1 MFKTIVI
8 IAGLLM
14 GLILSGCT
22 IEGLENSDPP
32 SGKGIVAKAT
42 HTPKAT
48 SKEAT
53 PTPSPTDIFT
63 ETPPFTPTFI
73 TPTDMPSI
81 TPSEDL
87 ASTGTPQPNINMPTK
102 CGLSRLQPG
111 MWAFAL
117 RPLEIYNK
125 GAYDYLSRSDV
136 EIITTL
142 FPGDRLWIVDFS
154 ALYYA
159 CTRNSLMWKVLLED
173 GRTGFAYEF
182 YKPHERDNYTYVSDH
197 IQGYYLGAYPN
208 P

>member
-1 MFKTIVI
+1 MIKTIVI
-8 IAGLLM
+8 TAVLLL
-14 GLILSGCT
+14 GVILSGCKN
-22 IEGLENSDPP
+22 EGSDNSEPP

-42 HTPKAT
+42 HTPRAT
-48 SKEAT
+48 IEEDTAT
-53 PTPSPTDIFT
+53 PTPTENFTDIPSV
-63 ETPPFTPTFI
+63 TPKLI
-73 TPTDMPSI
+73 TPTDTPSI

-87 ASTGTPQPNINMPTK
+87 VPTGTVQPNINMPTK

-125 GAYDYLSRSDV
+125 GAYDYLTRTDV

-142 FPGDRLWIVDFS
+142 FPGDRLWIVDYS
-154 ALYYA
+154 ALYYD
-159 CTRNSLMWKVLLED
+159 CTRNSLMWEVLLED

-182 YKPHERDNYTYVSDH
+182 YNPHERDNITYVSDH